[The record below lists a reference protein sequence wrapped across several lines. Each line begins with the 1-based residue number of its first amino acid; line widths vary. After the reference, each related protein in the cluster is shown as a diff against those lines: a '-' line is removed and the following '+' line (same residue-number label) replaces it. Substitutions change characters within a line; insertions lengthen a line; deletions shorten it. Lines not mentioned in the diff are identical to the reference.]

1 MDCTVH
7 MLTQKLTI
15 AQICKPKKKS
25 MFKQFT
31 GSNPRHSSEHAGER
45 CKHSLSVHYLVQIV
59 TAHLFLSIHIFNT
72 DKCWE
77 LIYCRRHDSCNCSL
91 IHSWIWNHSDLGG
104 SFYSN
109 VSSEA
114 SGKKKN
120 LSDQSEPHFSGES
133 TLFSLH
139 FPLQWGHSINHSAKR
154 YLYSVAA
161 KTLMSVA
168 VRMNCHD
175 SADLPEKVC
184 FLFQKSQQKYLKK
197 NVEKLIWIMKITSN
211 WRFGHFTFTATW
223 EMSCCNL
230 HL

>member
-1 MDCTVH
+1 MRINLLPQTRF
-7 MLTQKLTI
+7 LQLFI
-15 AQICKPKKKS
+15 
-25 MFKQFT
+25 
-31 GSNPRHSSEHAGER
+31 NPLMNMESFRPR
-45 CKHSLSVHYLVQIV
+45 W
-59 TAHLFLSIHIFNT
+59 LFLQWAV
-72 DKCWE
+72 KPLE
-77 LIYCRRHDSCNCSL
+77 
-91 IHSWIWNHSDLGG
+91 
-104 SFYSN
+104 
-109 VSSEA
+109 
-114 SGKKKN
+114 KKKN
-120 LSDQSEPHFSGES
+120 ISDQSEPHFSGES